1 MKSSIRQL
9 INIILDY
16 AGCLKGALL
25 AFRVVRESDVLY
37 GFNSSGL
44 PACDRVVAV
53 VRRAVAVT
61 GDVTRANTT
70 YIPCRCLSVC

>member
-9 INIILDY
+9 LIY
-16 AGCLKGALL
+16 STTHAGCWKGALL
-25 AFRVVRESDVLY
+25 AFGVVRESDVLY